1 MNAAAVTISQDGLW
15 SFFQSARGTSGTA
28 TANAGRVYDAVTRED
43 YDSTYLAQPSTENGA
58 GYDVDSTSY
67 SRYVNSAAF
76 ADINRDGYAD
86 VMSQI
91 SSYSNAGRTAY
102 WLQNADGSYSAKALD
117 QGTLNHLGGVIS
129 YDREGDG
136 YLDFVLGDSEADSI
150 SFIKNTQGTLSYE
163 DNSGFSDGHHGGA
176 LPTSLS
182 VLHEVGAVD
191 IDNNGTV
198 DITAHIDY
206 NGAGNLVGNNSRGL
220 GILYNQTT
228 GTSNQLR

>member
-1 MNAAAVTISQDGLW
+1 MVWDEAGNRSSMSASTSTGVTEGGGSTLIEQTRGTTDADSRGLNAAAVTISQDGLW
-15 SFFQSARGTSGTA
+15 SFFQSARGTSGTS
-28 TANAGRVYDAVTRED
+28 TANAGRVYDSVTRED
-43 YDSTYLAQPSTENGA
+43 YDSTYLAQPSTDNGA
-58 GYDVDSTSY
+58 GYNVDSTSY

-102 WLQNADGSYSAKALD
+102 WLQSADGSYSAKALD

-150 SFIKNTQGTLSYE
+150 SFIKIRR
-163 DNSGFSDGHHGGA
+163 A
-176 LPTSLS
+176 
-182 VLHEVGAVD
+182 
-191 IDNNGTV
+191 
-198 DITAHIDY
+198 
-206 NGAGNLVGNNSRGL
+206 R
-220 GILYNQTT
+220 
-228 GTSNQLR
+228 